1 MRMPTRHHSQIQV
14 GVVPDRAEVA
24 YTLSWITPPG
34 VRVIPYAPTNSLLI
48 VGNPAAVERFLIV
61 LGRKAKTAEGQ

>member
-1 MRMPTRHHSQIQV
+1 M
-14 GVVPDRAEVA
+14 VPDRTEAA
-24 YTLSWITPPG
+24 YTLSWIAPPG

-48 VGNPAAVERFLIV
+48 AGNPAAVERFLIV